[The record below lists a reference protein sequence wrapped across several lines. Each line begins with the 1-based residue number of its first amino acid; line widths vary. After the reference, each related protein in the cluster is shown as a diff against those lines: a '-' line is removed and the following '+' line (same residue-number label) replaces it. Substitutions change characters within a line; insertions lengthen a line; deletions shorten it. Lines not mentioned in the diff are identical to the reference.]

1 MRHVE
6 LRRRAIFHLW
16 PPEGELR
23 VFCGP
28 DMVHHLLRGDN
39 FGIREGFHQRL
50 QAEIEI
56 RIAGSDH
63 DFVQRF
69 TAVAN
74 FFYQRFAIFH
84 AELGV
89 KQYRL
94 FRARYQRGR
103 NGKNAFF
110 LRVIRINGQRSG
122 KDGRSEKGCQQSK
135 AGDSHGHVS
144 VLQESLYCTDLFICQ
159 NS

>member
-6 LRRRAIFHLW
+6 LRRRAVFHLW

-23 VFCGP
+23 VFCGL

-56 RIAGSDH
+56 RIAGGDH

-74 FFYQRFAIFH
+74 FFYQRFAILH
-84 AELGV
+84 AELRV
-89 KQYRL
+89 KQHCL
-94 FRARYQRGR
+94 FRPRY
-103 NGKNAFF
+103 
-110 LRVIRINGQRSG
+110 
-122 KDGRSEKGCQQSK
+122 
-135 AGDSHGHVS
+135 HGG
-144 VLQESLYCTDLFICQ
+144 
-159 NS
+159 